1 VSGLGLGSHTYR
13 VAFAIIHRHTH
24 LLSVPALTVVKPIPY
39 NNGMEN
45 VRLNYFFLWNFLLLV
60 TGCGSSVAVWT
71 DGEVPFVRSTP
82 QVIDRMLEL
91 AQVRKDDVLYDIGS
105 GDGAIV
111 IRAAKKYGVR
121 GVGIEIDD
129 GLVAK
134 ARANAF
140 QEKVQDL
147 VEFRAADAFTVD
159 VSPATVVTLYMLP
172 DFNAKLRPILD
183 RQLRPGTRV
192 VSHDFE
198 IPGWVPDKIETVKGD
213 FIHDHKVLLFAIH

>member
-1 VSGLGLGSHTYR
+1 MRNIR
-13 VAFAIIHRHTH
+13 VND
-24 LLSVPALTVVKPIPY
+24 V
-39 NNGMEN
+39 
-45 VRLNYFFLWNFLLLV
+45 FLWNVLLLLAA
-60 TGCGSSVAVWT
+60 GCGSSVAVWT

-82 QVIDRMLEL
+82 EVIDRMLEL
-91 AQVRKDDVLYDIGS
+91 AQVRQGDLIYDIGS

-121 GVGIEIDD
+121 GVGIEIDE

-140 QEKVQDL
+140 NEKVEDL

-198 IPGWVPDKIETVKGD
+198 IPGWVPDQVESVKGD
-213 FIHDHKVLLFAIH
+213 FMHDHKVLLFAIR